1 MSANTTIFRLLKVPK
16 YAERTVAKVCEQK
29 NAALEDELNRL
40 KEGWMEQE
48 REIEWLRAELERAR
62 GDLQAVKGREKDSF
76 DHSSHSY
83 GYSNGYGAMMQG
95 QGSGQGQKE
104 SLTEKEKEDLEA
116 LWACYEK

>member
-1 MSANTTIFRLLKVPK
+1 M
-16 YAERTVAKVCEQK
+16 CEQK